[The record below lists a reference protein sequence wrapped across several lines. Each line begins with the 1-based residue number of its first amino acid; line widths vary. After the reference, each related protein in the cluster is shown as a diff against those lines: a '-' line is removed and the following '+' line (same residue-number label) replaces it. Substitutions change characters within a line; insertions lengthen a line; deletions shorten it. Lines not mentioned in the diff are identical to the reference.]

1 MAEIQKFYPDETIVW
16 DIDFG
21 RIDASLKPQK
31 SRLFLCKPNRETV
44 AELAEA
50 YGKVFQTINNGIH
63 ELTFKVPY
71 IIERNKKYIRNPN
84 IDLIRGNYLIRYEKG
99 NSKQYFI
106 INKPKNTADSGREIK
121 DVHCFLLPIEL
132 SRKVIRDYQVT
143 KQVYSDIGSDGI
155 LNETLL
161 SKTNWSIGYID
172 ADIALAV
179 RTIDVSEQSLIELVD
194 EICQTTN
201 GVPQWDT
208 VNKRL
213 SIYKLESLT
222 HDKGFSIEYGKYLKS
237 LIEEPSFDDVCTR
250 LYVYGRN
257 GLTIN
262 NKNFTQES
270 YIEDFTY
277 YIYPFERDENRNVI
291 KHSNYMSDE
300 LCHAL
305 LDYQIL
311 LDQKKSEFITLSNN
325 KNSLE
330 LDLKVKTSELN
341 SLNEQLR
348 NILNDIDRYNA
359 QGLDNSQL
367 IIDKTNKENEITAKQ
382 SEINQINNN
391 ISAINTSIL
400 AIKNDIVIENNFTP
414 DLIAER
420 ENFINEKI
428 WTDNNID
435 NEDELYLAGLTQLEK
450 LIQPTVSYKVN
461 VVDFLKVVD
470 CQRDWDKLNL
480 FDYVTIKY
488 PNFNINIKAMIIGF
502 EHDEDG
508 NAINLEIANAVN
520 INNGFITFKDM
531 MKKFTSTSRRLDMSQ
546 YKWDKS
552 ESNES
557 EINKIINETWN
568 AVARQIKAGV
578 DESIE
583 ISERGIVITNPTNPD
598 DMLVIQSGL
607 LAISNNRGLDWKHA
621 ITGEGIVAERIFGK
635 LGAFV
640 QVRADSI
647 ILGDNG
653 EKLAD
658 GVIANSSTWNNAAT
672 TANNAWNAAQNA
684 IQKGVSYSSAYIDN
698 TGIYVKDSGN
708 KERVRLGQY
717 ATGKYGLKVTSGEI
731 YGTTIRSGA
740 ENAST
745 YVELSSNGFEP
756 LSVVVNNN
764 DALNVGTFGN
774 GGSVQFYDYS
784 VGDMRGQIYPHD
796 DAMGKGLRIHA
807 RANNGSS
814 LPLHLWGSD
823 VYVDGR
829 AFFYDGITV
838 LGDKPAAVETDNYGY
853 RLLFAHE
860 MPQNKFT
867 DERFGELENGQA
879 RINLDPIFLETIEP
893 NVEGTEWFIK
903 LYNFDSFLNLRV
915 KEIGSDYFIVEEKD
929 GLNGKFIWSL
939 SGIRKGYKDRR
950 LDVIDIPK

>member
-1 MAEIQKFYPDETIVW
+1 MTEIKKYYEDEEIQW

-21 RIDASLKPQK
+21 RIDTNLKPQK

-50 YGKVFQTINNGIH
+50 YGKVFRTINNGIH

-71 IIERNKKYIRNPN
+71 IIERNKEYIRNPN
-84 IDLIRGNYLIRYEKG
+84 IDLIRGNYLIRYESG
-99 NSKQYFI
+99 NTKQYFI

-121 DVHCFLLPIEL
+121 DVHCFLLPFEL
-132 SRKVIRDYQVT
+132 NRKVIREYKVT
-143 KQVYSDIGSDGI
+143 KQVYADVGSDGI

-161 SKTNWSIGYID
+161 AKTTWTIGYID

-179 RTIDVSEQSLIELVD
+179 RTMDVSEQSLIEMVD

-201 GVPQWDT
+201 GVPKWDT

-213 SIYKLESLT
+213 SIYKLESLA
-222 HDKGFSIEYGKYLKS
+222 HEKGFSIEYGKYLKA
-237 LIEEPSFDDVCTR
+237 LTEEPDFDNAVTR
-250 LYVYGRN
+250 LYVYGKD
-257 GLTIN
+257 GLSIN
-262 NKNFTQES
+262 NMNFTQES
-270 YIEDFTY
+270 YIENFTY

-305 LDYQIL
+305 LDYQEL
-311 LDQKKSEFITLSNN
+311 LNQKKSEFATLSNN

-330 LDLKVKTSELN
+330 LDLNARTSELN

-359 QGLDNSQL
+359 QGLDNTQL
-367 IIDKTNKENEITAKQ
+367 IIDKTNKENEINEKQ
-382 SEINQINNN
+382 SEINQIKNN
-391 ISAINTSIL
+391 ISAIENSML
-400 AIKNDIVIENNFTP
+400 SIKNEIAIVNNFTP
-414 DLIAER
+414 NQIAER

-435 NEDELYLAGLTQLEK
+435 NEEDLYQAGLTQLEK
-450 LIQPTVSYKVN
+450 TMQPTVSYQVN

-488 PNFNINIKAMIIGF
+488 PNFNINIKAMIVGF

-508 NAINLEIANAVN
+508 NVINLDIANAVN
-520 INNGFITFKDM
+520 INDGFMTFKDM

-583 ISERGIVITNPTNPD
+583 ISERGIVITNPKNPD

-635 LGAFV
+635 LGSFV

-653 EKLAD
+653 EKLSD
-658 GVIANSSTWNNAAT
+658 GVIENSSTWNSAVT

-698 TGIYVKDSGN
+698 SGIYVKDGAGV
-708 KERVRLGQY
+708 ERVRLGNY
-717 ATGKYGLKVTSGEI
+717 DTLNNKYGLKVTGGEI
-731 YGTTIRSGA
+731 YSTTIQTGEEGSDTYIRMTPNGDFEAVRNGKRIIFMQASAQEGRITLYDSDGNEALYLNADFGLDSGHYGSVRSDSQKDGLFLSTATGA
-740 ENAST
+740 SIQLDNNGNAHI
-745 YVELSSNGFEP
+745 ECSSNGRLYIDAEE
-756 LSVVVNNN
+756 VNISGDLYVQGQFWNN
-764 DALNVGTFGN
+764 
-774 GGSVQFYDYS
+774 S
-784 VGDMRGQIYPHD
+784 
-796 DAMGKGLRIHA
+796 
-807 RANNGSS
+807 
-814 LPLHLWGSD
+814 
-823 VYVDGR
+823 
-829 AFFYDGITV
+829 
-838 LGDKPAAVETDNYGY
+838 
-853 RLLFAHE
+853 
-860 MPQNKFT
+860 
-867 DERFGELENGQA
+867 
-879 RINLDPIFLETIEP
+879 
-893 NVEGTEWFIK
+893 
-903 LYNFDSFLNLRV
+903 
-915 KEIGSDYFIVEEKD
+915 
-929 GLNGKFIWSL
+929 
-939 SGIRKGYKDRR
+939 
-950 LDVIDIPK
+950 

>member
-1 MAEIQKFYPDETIVW
+1 MAETEIQW

-21 RIDASLKPQK
+21 RIDTSLKPQK

-50 YGKVFQTINNGIH
+50 YGKVFRTINNGIH

-71 IIERNKKYIRNPN
+71 KIERNKKYIRNPN

-99 NSKQYFI
+99 NTKQYFI
-106 INKPKNTADSGREIK
+106 INKPKNTVSSGREIK

-132 SRKVIRDYQVT
+132 SRKVIRDYKVT
-143 KQVYSDIGSDGI
+143 KQIYSDIGSDGI

-161 SKTNWSIGYID
+161 SKTNWTIGYID
-172 ADIALAV
+172 SDIALAV
-179 RTIDVSEQSLIELVD
+179 RTMDVSEQSLIELVD

-213 SIYKLESLT
+213 SIYKLESLA
-222 HDKGFSIEYGKYLKS
+222 HDKGFSIEYGKYLKA
-237 LIEEPSFDDVCTR
+237 LTEEPDFDMVVTR
-250 LYVYGRN
+250 LHVYGKN
-257 GLTIN
+257 NLSIN

-277 YIYPFERDENRNVI
+277 YMYPFERDANKNVI
-291 KHSNYMSDE
+291 QHSNYMSDE

-305 LDYQIL
+305 LDYQEL
-311 LDQKKSEFITLSNN
+311 LEAKKAEFNTLSND
-325 KNSLE
+325 KASLE
-330 LDLKVKTSELN
+330 TDLNIATSEL
-341 SLNEQLR
+341 STLNEQLR

-359 QGLDNSQL
+359 QGLDNTQL

-382 SEINQINNN
+382 AEINQINTD
-391 ISAINTSIL
+391 ISAIESNML
-400 AIKNDIVIENNFTP
+400 AIKNDIAIENNFTA
-414 DLIAER
+414 DQITER

-435 NEDELYLAGLTQLEK
+435 NEDELYQAGLAQLEK
-450 LIQPTVSYKVN
+450 LMQPTVSYKVN
-461 VVDFLKVVD
+461 IVDFLKVVD

-520 INNGFITFKDM
+520 INNGFTTFKDM

-557 EINKIINETWN
+557 EINKIINETWS

-583 ISERGIVITNPTNPD
+583 ISERGIVITNPQNPD

-607 LAISNNRGLDWKHA
+607 LAISNDQGLTWKHA

-647 ILGDNG
+647 VLGDNG
-653 EKLAD
+653 EKLPD
-658 GVIANSSTWNNAAT
+658 GVIANSSTWNNAVT

-698 TGIYVKDSGN
+698 TGIYVKDGSN
-708 KERVRLGQY
+708 VERVRLGQY
-717 ATGKYGLKVTSGEI
+717 ATGKYGLKVTNGQI
-731 YGTTIRSGA
+731 YGTTVRSGA
-740 ENAST
+740 EGASN
-745 YVELSSNGFEP
+745 YVELSSNGSEP
-756 LSVVVNNN
+756 LRVVANNN

-774 GGSVQFYDYS
+774 GGSVQFYDY
-784 VGDMRGQIYPHD
+784 VENTMHGQIYPHD
-796 DAMGKGLRIHA
+796 DARGRGLRIHA
-807 RANNGSS
+807 RDSGGSG
-814 LPLHLWGSD
+814 LVLHLSSSEM
-823 VYVDGR
+823 YVDGR
-829 AFFYDGITV
+829 SFFYDGIV
-838 LGDKPAAVETDNYGY
+838 VIGDKPAAVETDNYGY

-867 DERFGELENGQA
+867 DEGFAELVNGQA

-893 NVEGTEWFIK
+893 NVEGSEWFIK

-915 KEIGSDYFIVEEKD
+915 KEIGSDYFVIEEKD
-929 GLNGKFIWSL
+929 GLNGRFIWSL
-939 SGIRKGYKDRR
+939 SGIRKGYKNRR
-950 LDVIDIPK
+950 LDVVDIPLQSE